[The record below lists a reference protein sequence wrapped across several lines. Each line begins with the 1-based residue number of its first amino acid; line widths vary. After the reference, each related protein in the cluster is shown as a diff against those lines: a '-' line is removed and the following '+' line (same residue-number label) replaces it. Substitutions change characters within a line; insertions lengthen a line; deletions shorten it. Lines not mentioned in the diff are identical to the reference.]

1 MARNPTTAQVFD
13 SIGDGII
20 GAGGPEA
27 SGIIVIVRAT
37 GMPAAFKP
45 LMGMYRFKM

>member
-1 MARNPTTAQVFD
+1 MVRNPTTAQVFD

-27 SGIIVIVRAT
+27 SGIIVIVMSHGDA
-37 GMPAAFKP
+37 GCFQNAD
-45 LMGMYRFKM
+45 RFKM